1 MCTKSTWN
9 NWKKPVW
16 VALFWSLQTTVLPA
30 QVTNQQSYWL
40 RFYLQ
45 ETFAKKWSWHLE
57 LDERRLINP
66 DRQLQFITH
75 AHVHRQLGKGTEVS
89 MGGSYSVVNQV
100 MEHRLFQ
107 EFHYSKLL
115 GQRMIWANRF
125 RTEQRRIEQ
134 DEGLWQWRFRV
145 RYRLQLGYL
154 LGKNWG
160 LKLSDE
166 IMWHTDAFDQN
177 RIYVAIEKKFS
188 KVFSLEIGYLK
199 LYQFRSESAYGDRD
213 ILRST
218 FYLKL

>member
-1 MCTKSTWN
+1 MYTKSSRN
-9 NWKKPVW
+9 NWKSPVW
-16 VALFWSLQTTVLPA
+16 LALFWSLQATVLPA

-40 RFYLQ
+40 RFYFQ

-89 MGGSYSVVNQV
+89 IGGSYSVVNQV

-107 EFHYSKLL
+107 EFHYNKLL

-125 RTEQRRIEQ
+125 RTEQRRMEKE
-134 DEGLWQWRFRV
+134 EGLWQWRFRV

-199 LYQFRSESAYGDRD
+199 LYQFRSESAYFDRD